1 MITSYSGVFA
11 EKLAK
16 QKEAIK
22 KELKRAKS
30 DRRKDWLKDQ
40 LKRTKKLRNI
50 LKDMEKESTS
60 FSSCPHCGKS
70 L

>member
-1 MITSYSGVFA
+1 MITSYRGVFA

-16 QKEAIK
+16 QKESIK

-30 DRRKDWLKDQ
+30 DRRKDWLKHQ
-40 LKRTKKLRNI
+40 LKETKKLRNI

>member
-1 MITSYSGVFA
+1 MITSYRGVFA

-16 QKEAIK
+16 QKESIK

-30 DRRKDWLKDQ
+30 DRRKDWLKGQ
-40 LKRTKKLRNI
+40 LKETKKLRNI